1 MNEKTL
7 SYLDDVSADIETA
20 DKVLNLYI
28 GTGDDTN
35 GIAIANA
42 VKIMLKSMS
51 DTVSKAYTAITHP
64 EV

>member
-7 SYLDDVSADIETA
+7 SYLDDVSADIETM

-28 GTGDDTN
+28 DTGDDTN
-35 GIAIANA
+35 GIAIASA
-42 VKIMLKSMS
+42 VKIMLQSMS